1 MMEMSLGCYWRK
13 PSSLRLRTPY
23 LADALRNLHGVK
35 PYPSRRHA
43 GAPKDVRAQS
53 RIETVE
59 R

>member
-1 MMEMSLGCYWRK
+1 MLLEEAVFAAVEM
-13 PSSLRLRTPY
+13 RLRTPY